1 MIVNFNW
8 RKNEYYAK
16 KWKDA
21 PQARLSMQ
29 KFFLKL
35 KTIKTPKSDFDF
47 TNNNTKSLSNI
58 IESTKRKE
66 MFNKKK
72 KKKKEDFIK
81 E

>member
-1 MIVNFNW
+1 
-8 RKNEYYAK
+8 
-16 KWKDA
+16 
-21 PQARLSMQ
+21 MQ